1 MSRACFQKAR
11 KKTSKGREQGLG
23 NRKSKNRHKSSL
35 GICRAFLLPFGPEIL
50 IHNYAIKCH
59 LPGDTLKVHS
69 YPDMKAIQILEAGGP
84 EVLQLADLPIPQPG
98 PGQVLIRVEATGVN
112 FIEIYFRK
120 GQYKASFPLVPGS
133 EAAGTVEEVGPGV
146 QGFASGDLVASVSVM
161 GSYAEYA
168 LVPAAQLVKVPEDLS
183 PEKAAAAML
192 QGMTAHYLAFSTFPL
207 KAGDTALVHAGAGG
221 VGLLLTQIA
230 ARIGARVITTVSTA
244 AKAELSREAGA
255 SDVILYTE
263 KDFEAEVKNLTG
275 GKGVDVVYDSVGKTT
290 FDKSLNCLRPRGLL
304 ALFGGSSGAVPP
316 FDPIQLSGKGSLFLT
331 RPTLWHYIATRAE
344 LEHRA
349 GEVLGWAASGEL
361 KLRTEHVYAL
371 ADTAQAQ
378 TDLESRKTTG
388 KILLEP

>member
-1 MSRACFQKAR
+1 
-11 KKTSKGREQGLG
+11 
-23 NRKSKNRHKSSL
+23 
-35 GICRAFLLPFGPEIL
+35 
-50 IHNYAIKCH
+50 
-59 LPGDTLKVHS
+59 
-69 YPDMKAIQILEAGGP
+69 MKAIQILEAGGP